1 MIHEIYYNMSTQ
13 KESISI
19 GDTKDISP
27 ILNQTLVDF
36 FEKSLQLNPDLLY
49 HIAVKDADKD
59 DTKLTFDELNKKSN
73 SLARAF
79 VNRFGNRV
87 IGL

>member
-1 MIHEIYYNMSTQ
+1 MGTQ

-27 ILNQTLVDF
+27 ILNQTLADF
-36 FEKSLQLNPDLLY
+36 FEKSLEVNPDLLH

-59 DTKLTFDELNKKSN
+59 DTKMTFDELNKKSN
-73 SLARAF
+73 RLARAF
-79 VNRFGNRV
+79 VNRFGNQV

>member
-1 MIHEIYYNMSTQ
+1 MSTQ

-27 ILNQTLVDF
+27 ILNHTLVEF
-36 FEKSLQLNPDLLY
+36 FEKSLELNPDLLH

-73 SLARAF
+73 RLARAF
-79 VNRFGNRV
+79 VNRFRNQA

>member
-1 MIHEIYYNMSTQ
+1 MCTQ

-19 GDTKDISP
+19 GDKNDISP
-27 ILNQTLVDF
+27 ILNQALADF
-36 FEKSLQLNPDLLY
+36 FEKSLEVNPDLLH

-59 DTKLTFDELNKKSN
+59 NTKITFDELNKKSN
-73 SLARAF
+73 RLARAF
-79 VNRFGNRV
+79 VNRFANQV